1 MNIIIKKNQLFFKN
15 IFSFFISF
23 FIILINK
30 NLVFASF
37 SEKNDLELKEK
48 FLFLNNESG
57 KIEEKVCS
65 VSKKK
70 LMRSLYNKKNYE
82 KNRARIRNQQREF
95 YEKKFSSYK
104 ELIQKKN
111 FEDEEEKNYRDSK
124 TLQLFK

>member
-15 IFSFFISF
+15 IFSFFILF

-70 LMRSLYNKKNYE
+70 LMRSLYNKKHYE

-111 FEDEEEKNYRDSK
+111 FEEEKNYRDSK